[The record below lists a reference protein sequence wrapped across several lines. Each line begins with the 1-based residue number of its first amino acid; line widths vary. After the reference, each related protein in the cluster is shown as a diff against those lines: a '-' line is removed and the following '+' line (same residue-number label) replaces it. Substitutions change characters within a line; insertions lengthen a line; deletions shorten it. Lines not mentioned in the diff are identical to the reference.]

1 MCSTFGTTKVE
12 INQLIF
18 EKRKKK
24 GYMLANTNKYIDTNT
39 KTLHMPFVYRKK
51 IIKIFHF
58 ITKLKGGKNAVQR
71 TILFEDG
78 QDLTEIESGDK

>member
-18 EKRKKK
+18 DKTKKET
-24 GYMLANTNKYIDTNT
+24 NTNKYIDTNT

>member
-18 EKRKKK
+18 DKTKKK
-24 GYMLANTNKYIDTNT
+24 GYMLAHTNKYIDTNT

-51 IIKIFHF
+51 IIKIFNF